1 MNEIVFRGTNDQA
14 MTSSLLVAKE
24 FGKVHAKV
32 MRDIENLNC
41 SEEFRLANFGNS
53 SFKNEQGKEFPMFTM
68 TKDGFSFLVMGYTGK
83 KAAQFK
89 EAYINAFNKM
99 EIEIR
104 SSVKPKSQLEI
115 LQMSINQ
122 LVEQEHR
129 LSSVERDVAET
140 KKEIAEMKQERIKN
154 GKILLEAEV
163 SGNNV
168 PEISMRNKIRRL
180 VNQYAA
186 ATNTSQRDIWHD
198 IYNNLYYA
206 YGISINSYKD
216 KDCKTKLDIA
226 EPLMARWFGP
236 LAPISAGGATT
247 MDTTLP
253 ILSQTVGQRYIAL
266 SIYHGFVVDFT
277 VPFLVSWWCMV

>member
-99 EIEIR
+99 EAEIR
-104 SSVKPKSQLEI
+104 SSVKPKSQLEV

-129 LSSVERDVAET
+129 LSSVERDVAEA
-140 KKEIAEMKQERIKN
+140 KKVIAEMKQERIEN
-154 GKILLEAEV
+154 GKLLLEAEV
-163 SGNNV
+163 SDNKV

-186 ATNTSQRDIWHD
+186 ATNTSQRDIWHVVYD
-198 IYNNLYYA
+198 NLLYA
-206 YGISINSYKD
+206 YNISITRYNRKKGQSYLDVAEEHGFLGKIFDIVSKVVNTNKD
-216 KDCKTKLDIA
+216 K
-226 EPLMARWFGP
+226 M
-236 LAPISAGGATT
+236 
-247 MDTTLP
+247 
-253 ILSQTVGQRYIAL
+253 
-266 SIYHGFVVDFT
+266 
-277 VPFLVSWWCMV
+277 

>member
-1 MNEIVFRGTNDQA
+1 MSEIVFRGTNDQA

-24 FGKVHAKV
+24 FGKEHNKV
-32 MRDIENLNC
+32 MRDINNLAC
-41 SEEFRLANFGNS
+41 SQEFRAANFGES
-53 SFKNEQGKEFPMFTM
+53 SYVSEQGKEFPMFTM

-99 EIEIR
+99 ESEIR
-104 SSVKPKSQLEI
+104 SSIKPKSQLEI

-140 KKEIAEMKQERIKN
+140 KKEIAEMKQERIEN
-154 GKILLEAEV
+154 GKLLLEAEV
-163 SGNNV
+163 SGNKV

-198 IYNNLYYA
+198 IYQNLYYA
-206 YGISINSYKD
+206 YNISINSYKE
-216 KDCKTKLDIA
+216 KKSQSNLDIA
-226 EPLMARWFGP
+226 EK
-236 LAPISAGGATT
+236 
-247 MDTTLP
+247 
-253 ILSQTVGQRYIAL
+253 
-266 SIYHGFVVDFT
+266 HGFLGKMFDIV
-277 VPFLVSWWCMV
+277 LKMVKSINNGD

>member
-14 MTSSLLVAKE
+14 LTNSLLVAKS
-24 FGKVHAKV
+24 FGKEHKHVLDSIRKL
-32 MRDIENLNC
+32 IEGC
-41 SEEFRLANFGNS
+41 AEISADPMFEETTYV
-53 SFKNEQGKEFPMFTM
+53 NEQNGQAYPMYLMNRNGFTL
-68 TKDGFSFLVMGYTGK
+68 LVMDFKGK
-83 KAAQFK
+83 RAMQFK
-89 EAYINAFNKM
+89 LEYIKAFNSM
-99 EIEIR
+99 EEHIKA
-104 SSVKPKSQLEI
+104 SQKPKSQLEI

-140 KKEIAEMKQERIKN
+140 KKEIAEMKQERIEN
-154 GKILLEAEV
+154 GKLLLEAEV
-163 SGNNV
+163 SENKV

-226 EPLMARWFGP
+226 EK
-236 LAPISAGGATT
+236 
-247 MDTTLP
+247 
-253 ILSQTVGQRYIAL
+253 
-266 SIYHGFVVDFT
+266 HGFLGKMFDI
-277 VPFLVSWWCMV
+277 VSKMVGHVNDK

>member
-14 MTSSLLVAKE
+14 LTNSLLVAKS
-24 FGKVHAKV
+24 FGKEHKHVLDSIRKL
-32 MRDIENLNC
+32 IEGC
-41 SEEFRLANFGNS
+41 AEISADPMFEETTYV
-53 SFKNEQGKEFPMFTM
+53 NEQNGQAYPMYLM
-68 TKDGFSFLVMGYTGK
+68 NRDGFTLLVMDFQGK
-83 KAAQFK
+83 RAMQFK
-89 EAYINAFNKM
+89 LEYIKAFNSM
-99 EIEIR
+99 EAHIKA
-104 SSVKPKSQLEI
+104 SQKPKSQLEI

-140 KKEIAEMKQERIKN
+140 KKEIAEMKQERIEN
-154 GKILLEAEV
+154 GKLLLEAEV
-163 SGNNV
+163 SENKV

-226 EPLMARWFGP
+226 EK
-236 LAPISAGGATT
+236 
-247 MDTTLP
+247 
-253 ILSQTVGQRYIAL
+253 
-266 SIYHGFVVDFT
+266 HGFLGKMFDI
-277 VPFLVSWWCMV
+277 VSKMVGHVNDK

>member
-1 MNEIVFRGTNDQA
+1 MNEIVFRGVNDQA
-14 MTSSLLVAKE
+14 LTNSLLVAKS
-24 FGKVHAKV
+24 FGKEHKHVLDSIRKL
-32 MRDIENLNC
+32 IEGC
-41 SEEFRLANFGNS
+41 AEISAD
-53 SFKNEQGKEFPMFTM
+53 PMFEETSYVNKQNGQTYPM
-68 TKDGFSFLVMGYTGK
+68 YLMNRDGFTLLVMDFKGK
-83 KAAQFK
+83 KAMQFK
-89 EAYINAFNKM
+89 LEYINAFNNM
-99 EIEIR
+99 EAQIKA
-104 SSVKPKSQLEI
+104 SQKPKSQLEI

-140 KKEIAEMKQERIKN
+140 KKEIAEMKQERIEN
-154 GKILLEAEV
+154 GKLLLEAEV

-226 EPLMARWFGP
+226 EK
-236 LAPISAGGATT
+236 
-247 MDTTLP
+247 
-253 ILSQTVGQRYIAL
+253 
-266 SIYHGFVVDFT
+266 HGFLGKMFDI
-277 VPFLVSWWCMV
+277 VSKMVGHVNDK

>member
-1 MNEIVFRGTNDQA
+1 MNEIVFRGANDQA

-24 FGKVHAKV
+24 FGKEHNKV
-32 MRDIENLNC
+32 MRDINNLAC
-41 SEEFRLANFGNS
+41 SQEFRAANFGES
-53 SFKNEQGKEFPMFTM
+53 SYVSEQGKEFPMFTM

-99 EIEIR
+99 ESEIR
-104 SSVKPKSQLEI
+104 SSIKPKSQLEI

-140 KKEIAEMKQERIKN
+140 KKEIAEMKQERIEN
-154 GKILLEAEV
+154 GKLLLEAEV
-163 SGNNV
+163 SENKV

-186 ATNTSQRDIWHD
+186 ATNTSQRDIWHLVYD
-198 IYNNLYYA
+198 NLLYA
-206 YGISINSYKD
+206 YNIGITRYNRKKGQSYLDVAEEHGFLGKIFDIVSKVVNTNKD
-216 KDCKTKLDIA
+216 K
-226 EPLMARWFGP
+226 M
-236 LAPISAGGATT
+236 
-247 MDTTLP
+247 
-253 ILSQTVGQRYIAL
+253 
-266 SIYHGFVVDFT
+266 
-277 VPFLVSWWCMV
+277 

>member
-14 MTSSLLVAKE
+14 LTNSLLVAKS
-24 FGKVHAKV
+24 FGKEHKHVLDSIRKLIDGCAEISADP
-32 MRDIENLNC
+32 MF
-41 SEEFRLANFGNS
+41 EETTYV
-53 SFKNEQGKEFPMFTM
+53 NEQNGQAYPMSLM
-68 TKDGFSFLVMGYTGK
+68 NRDGFTLLVMDSKGK
-83 KAAQFK
+83 RAMQFK
-89 EAYINAFNKM
+89 LEYIKASNSM
-99 EIEIR
+99 EEHIKA
-104 SSVKPKSQLEI
+104 SQKPKSQLEI

-140 KKEIAEMKQERIKN
+140 KKEIAEMKQERIEN
-154 GKILLEAEV
+154 GKLLLEAEV
-163 SGNNV
+163 SENKV

-226 EPLMARWFGP
+226 EK
-236 LAPISAGGATT
+236 
-247 MDTTLP
+247 
-253 ILSQTVGQRYIAL
+253 
-266 SIYHGFVVDFT
+266 HGFLGKMFDI
-277 VPFLVSWWCMV
+277 VSKMVGHVNDK

>member
-14 MTSSLLVAKE
+14 LTNSLLVAKS
-24 FGKVHAKV
+24 FGKEHKHVLDSIRKLIDGCAEISADP
-32 MRDIENLNC
+32 M
-41 SEEFRLANFGNS
+41 
-53 SFKNEQGKEFPMFTM
+53 FKETTYVNEQNGQTYPMYLM
-68 TKDGFSFLVMGYTGK
+68 NRDGFTLLVMDFKGK
-83 KAAQFK
+83 RAMQFK
-89 EAYINAFNKM
+89 LEYIKAFNSM
-99 EIEIR
+99 EELIKA
-104 SSVKPKSQLEI
+104 SQKPKSQLEI

-140 KKEIAEMKQERIKN
+140 KKEIAEMKQERIEN
-154 GKILLEAEV
+154 GKLLLEAEV
-163 SGNNV
+163 SENKV

-186 ATNTSQRDIWHD
+186 ATNTSQRDIWRD

-226 EPLMARWFGP
+226 EK
-236 LAPISAGGATT
+236 
-247 MDTTLP
+247 
-253 ILSQTVGQRYIAL
+253 
-266 SIYHGFVVDFT
+266 HGFLGKMFDI
-277 VPFLVSWWCMV
+277 VSKIVGHVNDK

>member
-14 MTSSLLVAKE
+14 LTNSLLVAKS
-24 FGKVHAKV
+24 FGKEHKHVLDSIRKL
-32 MRDIENLNC
+32 IEGC
-41 SEEFRLANFGNS
+41 AEISADPMFEETTYI
-53 SFKNEQGKEFPMFTM
+53 NEQNGQTYPMYLM
-68 TKDGFSFLVMGYTGK
+68 NRDGFTLLVMDFKGK
-83 KAAQFK
+83 RAMQFK
-89 EAYINAFNKM
+89 LEYIKAFNSM
-99 EIEIR
+99 EEQIKASR
-104 SSVKPKSQLEI
+104 KPKSQLEI

-140 KKEIAEMKQERIKN
+140 KKEIAEMKHERIEN
-154 GKILLEAEV
+154 GKLLLESEV
-163 SGNNV
+163 SENKV

-226 EPLMARWFGP
+226 EK
-236 LAPISAGGATT
+236 
-247 MDTTLP
+247 
-253 ILSQTVGQRYIAL
+253 
-266 SIYHGFVVDFT
+266 HGFLGKMFDI
-277 VPFLVSWWCMV
+277 VSKIVGHVNDK

>member
-1 MNEIVFRGTNDQA
+1 MNEIVFRGVNDQA
-14 MTSSLLVAKE
+14 LTNSLLVAKS
-24 FGKVHAKV
+24 FGKEHKHVLDSIRKL
-32 MRDIENLNC
+32 IEGC
-41 SEEFRLANFGNS
+41 AEISAD
-53 SFKNEQGKEFPMFTM
+53 PMFEETSYVNKQNGQTYPM
-68 TKDGFSFLVMGYTGK
+68 YLMNRDGFTLLVMDFKGK
-83 KAAQFK
+83 KAMQFK
-89 EAYINAFNKM
+89 LEYINAFNNM
-99 EIEIR
+99 EAQIKD
-104 SSVKPKSQLEI
+104 SQKPKSQLEI

-154 GKILLEAEV
+154 GKLLLEAEV

-226 EPLMARWFGP
+226 EK
-236 LAPISAGGATT
+236 
-247 MDTTLP
+247 
-253 ILSQTVGQRYIAL
+253 
-266 SIYHGFVVDFT
+266 HGFLGKMFDI
-277 VPFLVSWWCMV
+277 VSKMVGHVNDK

>member
-1 MNEIVFRGTNDQA
+1 MNEIVFRGTNDQVL
-14 MTSSLLVAKE
+14 TNSLLVAKS
-24 FGKVHAKV
+24 FGKEHKHVLDSIRKL
-32 MRDIENLNC
+32 IEGC
-41 SEEFRLANFGNS
+41 AEISADPMYEETTYI
-53 SFKNEQGKEFPMFTM
+53 NEQNGQTYPMYLM
-68 TKDGFSFLVMGYTGK
+68 NRDGFTLLVMDFKGK
-83 KAAQFK
+83 RAMQFK
-89 EAYINAFNKM
+89 LEYIKAFNSM
-99 EIEIR
+99 EAQIKA
-104 SSVKPKSQLEI
+104 SQKPKSQLEI

-140 KKEIAEMKQERIKN
+140 KKEIAEMKQERIEN
-154 GKILLEAEV
+154 GKLLLEAEV
-163 SGNNV
+163 SENNV

-226 EPLMARWFGP
+226 EK
-236 LAPISAGGATT
+236 
-247 MDTTLP
+247 
-253 ILSQTVGQRYIAL
+253 
-266 SIYHGFVVDFT
+266 HGFLGKMFDI
-277 VPFLVSWWCMV
+277 VSKMVGHVNDK